1 MTVNKINQP
10 IAPVAP
16 SSAPSSSGEVT
27 PSTSRKLSANPLFQS
42 SSFSASTS
50 TKVVFDDGTS
60 IAIPNLT
67 HSDLKQAGTLF
78 GGMSDEKLKALQA
91 AGLSIAQ
98 AFKQATFTPVTVD
111 SLHSATATAG
121 TAGATGGAATALRTT
136 TSALVSGGVPN
147 TGEGPQANIASPQL
161 TQSITSAASA
171 YQQASGGSGGYD
183 NTVQAVTFMGVQGL
197 QQDLTNY
204 AKQVQHN
211 LNAKKGLEV
220 QAQDIQNALAAWP
233 AGTQTQQFQ
242 ITSFDQFGNPTT
254 KTMTLDQTQAKS
266 ALDGLQSGI
275 MGYTDQNQVDQLNL
289 QQMSENY
296 SQGLST
302 ISNILKMNFDTVKGI
317 IGNIRT

>member
-16 SSAPSSSGEVT
+16 SGAPPSSGDVNT
-27 PSTSRKLSANPLFQS
+27 STTRKLSADPLFQS
-42 SSFSASTS
+42 SSFSAS

-67 HSDLKQAGTLF
+67 HSDLKQAGSLF
-78 GGMSDEKLKALQA
+78 SGMSDDKLKALQA
-91 AGLSIAQ
+91 AGLAIAH
-98 AFKQATFTPVTVD
+98 AFKQATFVPVTVE
-111 SLHSATATAG
+111 SLRSG
-121 TAGATGGAATALRTT
+121 TAAAGGVGAAGGAASGLSTT

-147 TGEGPQANIASPQL
+147 TDVGPQANIASPQL
-161 TQSITSAASA
+161 TQSITSAAAA
-171 YQQASGGSGGYD
+171 YQQASGSGGYD

-233 AGTQTQQFQ
+233 AGTQTQQFH
-242 ITSFDQFGNPTT
+242 ITSFDDFGNPTT
-254 KTMTLDQTQAKS
+254 KTLSLDQKQAKS